1 MRATQTCPLQAVLF
15 DWDGTL
21 LDSYDADSAAYLA
34 MFREMGI
41 PWGLQELALHYSPNW
56 YDVYRAAKLAPARWD
71 DANRAW
77 RKQYANHKPKLVLGA
92 RRVLASVARHYRLG
106 LVTSGDR
113 DRVLRQLREFRLTRL
128 FAARVCA
135 GDTVQKKPHPAP
147 LRLALR
153 RMSVKPAACVY
164 VGDSPHDL
172 EMARRTGARAIAV
185 IGRFPTEKA
194 MRAANPDMLLNSLT
208 ELPKALATLDR
219 LFSRSPGLDS
229 ARAAAAGT

>member
-1 MRATQTCPLQAVLF
+1 MPANHDHPIQAVLF

-34 MFREMGI
+34 MFRAMGI
-41 PWGLQELALHYSPNW
+41 PWGLDELALHYSPNW
-56 YDVYRAAKLAPARWD
+56 YNVYRAAKLPRARWD

-77 RKQYANHKPKLVLGA
+77 RAQYANHNPKLVAGA
-92 RRVLASVARHYRLG
+92 RRVLARIARHHRMG

-113 DRVLRQLREFRLTRL
+113 DRVLRQLRKFRLTRL

-135 GDTVQKKPHPAP
+135 GDTRQKKPHPAP

-153 RMSVKPAACVY
+153 QMRLKPAVCIY

-172 EMARRTGARAIAV
+172 EMARRAGVRAIAV
-185 IGRFPTEKA
+185 LGRFPTEKSL
-194 MRAANPDMLLNSLT
+194 RAARPDLLLGSIA
-208 ELPKALATLDR
+208 ELPEALEALR
-219 LFSRSPGLDS
+219 G
-229 ARAAAAGT
+229 